1 MMIRRLTIV
10 GLVSLLL
17 LTNSLFAVS
26 EETPPTD
33 EEVSAA
39 LNVMLDCVS
48 ASLVTSCT
56 DSGITLPCSSV
67 SIEKESRLPLR
78 IAYFLADPSEYVK
91 AMAPSES
98 SGGFF
103 AALMSLLNNV
113 TENPLVSAVYVVM
126 ATREYIPGGSLV
138 NGSISFGY
146 PEGATLDDV
155 LAIWSTRAYT
165 DQSIKLRVDMTV
177 IGTSFARPLSLYGLF
192 EMSVDRNGDIVVK
205 SIDVYTINGY
215 GYQNGEFRM

>member
-1 MMIRRLTIV
+1 MIRRLTIV

-91 AMAPSES
+91 AMAPPES

-126 ATREYIPGGSLV
+126 ATREYIPLRSPGPIMFSFIRIYVKRLTRSDIRR
-138 NGSISFGY
+138 NGS
-146 PEGATLDDV
+146 ACARLR
-155 LAIWSTRAYT
+155 IW
-165 DQSIKLRVDMTV
+165 
-177 IGTSFARPLSLYGLF
+177 
-192 EMSVDRNGDIVVK
+192 NW
-205 SIDVYTINGY
+205 
-215 GYQNGEFRM
+215 